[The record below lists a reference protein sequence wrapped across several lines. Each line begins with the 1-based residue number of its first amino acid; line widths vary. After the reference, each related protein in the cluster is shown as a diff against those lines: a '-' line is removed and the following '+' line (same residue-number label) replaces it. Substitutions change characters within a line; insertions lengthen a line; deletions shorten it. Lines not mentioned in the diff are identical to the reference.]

1 MKKEF
6 PYVKAHPLIEVS
18 LFSPKDKI
26 KMLALVDSGA
36 DYSLFSSEVAEKL
49 GIEIEK
55 GKKVSLEGVKG
66 EPFPGYRHKVPLK
79 VGNLSFDCKI
89 VFAKVK
95 VALLGRDNFFLP
107 FLITFNERFQKVLI
121 EKH

>member
-1 MKKEF
+1 MEKEF
-6 PYVKAHPLIEVS
+6 SYIKAHPLIEVS
-18 LFSPKDKI
+18 LLGPKDKI

-36 DYSLFSSEVAEKL
+36 DYSLFSLEVAEKL

-66 EPFPGYRHKVPLK
+66 EPFPGYCHKVPIK
-79 VGNLSFDCKI
+79 VGDLSFDCKI

-95 VALLGRDNFFLP
+95 VSLLGRDDFFLP
-107 FLITFNERFQKVLI
+107 FLITFNEKFQKVLI
-121 EKH
+121 DKH